1 MSRQVQ
7 KKKGNTANDQSW
19 WRSLDPKVQAAIITA
34 IGAVIVAACRLLS
47 DIPQDIV
54 QSPRATTAPS
64 PPMICPHQDS
74 TDAATI
80 IRIIQAEAEAVNSED
95 ISIIQ
100 AIFSAGAHIRD
111 ESNNEDWHDPVARY
125 ETLFSNADYIG
136 ALNLAIQPAGSGIT
150 GNVAWFTSE
159 SQGRCCVDDE
169 CASYFRE
176 PHESHW
182 TLQKNSSG
190 CWVITEFVFNA
201 PGVPFPP

>member
-1 MSRQVQ
+1 MSI
-7 KKKGNTANDQSW
+7 GLEMLTA
-19 WRSLDPKVQAAIITA
+19 
-34 IGAVIVAACRLLS
+34 
-47 DIPQDIV
+47 
-54 QSPRATTAPS
+54 
-64 PPMICPHQDS
+64 
-74 TDAATI
+74 
-80 IRIIQAEAEAVNSED
+80 IQAEAEAVNSKD

-111 ESNNEDWHDPVARY
+111 ESNDEDWYDPVTRY
-125 ETLFSNADYIG
+125 ETLFSNADYIS

-159 SQGRCCVDDE
+159 SQGQCCVDGE

-176 PHESHW
+176 PHECHW

-201 PGVPFPP
+201 SDVPFPP

>member
-1 MSRQVQ
+1 MGYQAQ
-7 KKKGNTANDQSW
+7 KKKGNTDKYQSW

-34 IGAVIVAACRLLS
+34 LSIVIVAACGLFS
-47 DIPQDIV
+47 GIPQYIV
-54 QSPRATTAPS
+54 QSLWATTAPAPS
-64 PPMICPHQDS
+64 AACPYQDS

-100 AIFSAGAHIRD
+100 AIFSTGAHIRD
-111 ESNNEDWHDPVARY
+111 ESNNEDWYDPVTRY
-125 ETLFSNADYIG
+125 ETLFSNTDYIG

-159 SQGRCCVDDE
+159 SQGRCCVDSE
-169 CASYFRE
+169 CISYPRE
-176 PHESHW
+176 PHECHW
-182 TLQKNSSG
+182 TLQKNDSG

>member
-1 MSRQVQ
+1 MSRQAR
-7 KKKGNTANDQSW
+7 KKKGDTTKFQLW
-19 WRSLDPKVQAAIITA
+19 WKSLDPSVQAAIIAALGT
-34 IGAVIVAACRLLS
+34 IIVAACGLFSVIL
-47 DIPQDIV
+47 QDIV
-54 QSPRATTAPS
+54 QSLRATTAPAPS
-64 PPMICPHQDS
+64 TTCPYQDS

-80 IRIIQAEAEAVNSED
+80 IRIIQAEAEAVNSKD

-100 AIFSAGAHIRD
+100 AIVSTGAHIRE
-111 ESNNEDWHDPVARY
+111 ESNHVDWYDPVARY

-159 SQGRCCVDDE
+159 SQGQCCVDGE
-169 CASYFRE
+169 CTSYFRE

-182 TLQKNSSG
+182 TLQKNDSG